1 MNANIKETSLFAYEE
16 IKPHLGKM
24 QQRIYDYIDFYVKYH
39 NMPLPSK
46 QISYHIEKPINSV
59 VARVNELMYEK
70 QLIKIAKVENNQS
83 YYTIRSANDP
93 LNIRKK
99 TPDQKLSEFKSWLK
113 CQGLFVSTTE
123 AIKKIEELCK

>member
-1 MNANIKETSLFAYEE
+1 MNNIKKTSLFAYDQV
-16 IKPHLGKM
+16 KPHLGKL
-24 QQRIYDYIDFYVKYH
+24 QNRIYKYVETFSSVGITAKEIAI
-39 NMPLPSK
+39 
-46 QISYHIEKPINSV
+46 ISRTAINST
-59 VARVNELMYEK
+59 VARINELMYEK

-99 TPDQKLSEFKSWLK
+99 TPDQKLQEFKSWLK

>member
-1 MNANIKETSLFAYEE
+1 MNTNIKGTSLFAYGE

-24 QQRIYDYIDFYVKYH
+24 QLSVYSWIKNNEPFSLTAK
-39 NMPLPSK
+39 N
-46 QISYHIEKPINSV
+46 ISRLAGKPINSV
-59 VARVNELMYEK
+59 VARINELMYEK

-83 YYTIRSANDP
+83 YYTIRNASDP

-99 TPDQKLSEFKSWLK
+99 TPDQKLKEFKSWMQ
-113 CQGLFVSTTE
+113 CQGLFISTTE